1 MNLIDRIFYSPTLN
15 VFATI
20 YFNFK
25 MFPFR
30 QAIKMP
36 FFMYGKWTFKS
47 LGGTVLV
54 RGSNIRTG
62 MHRLGLDTAGGFFSP
77 ARGSLAIHK
86 DATFIIHPNVRIAQG
101 VSITILSGATLEAK
115 DGCLISDNV
124 KIICTSKIIIGE
136 NTRLAWETQLIDS
149 NFHYTYNGDK
159 RIVRRK
165 SIPVYLAANCWF
177 GNRCSIMPGTVTD
190 EGYVFASGS
199 LANKD
204 YVTQGVKP
212 HSLLAGTP
220 ARLVA
225 ENIFR
230 VWDEETEGKLN
241 YFFEKSKTD
250 SVLLDDVINS

>member
-1 MNLIDRIFYSPTLN
+1 MKIIDRIFYSPTLN

-30 QAIKMP
+30 QAIRMP
-36 FFMYGKWTFKS
+36 FYMYGKWTFKI
-47 LGGTVLV
+47 LE
-54 RGSNIRTG
+54 GSIIVKGSKIRTG

-77 ARGSLAIHK
+77 ARSCLAIHK
-86 DATFIIHPNVRIAQG
+86 DATFIIHPSVRIAQG
-101 VSITILSGATLEAK
+101 VSITIQRGATLEAK
-115 DGCLISDNV
+115 EGCVISDNV
-124 KIICTSKIIIGE
+124 KIICTSRVTIGE

-159 RIVRRK
+159 RIVRRR
-165 SIPVYLAANCWF
+165 SVPVYLAANCWF

-190 EGYVFASGS
+190 EGCVFASGS

-204 YVTQGVKP
+204 YVAQGVKP

-220 ARLVA
+220 AKFVA
-225 ENIFR
+225 ENIYR
-230 VWDEETEGKLN
+230 VWDEEKESKLN
-241 YFFEKSKTD
+241 DFFEQSD
-250 SVLLDDVINS
+250 ANSVLLEDVINS